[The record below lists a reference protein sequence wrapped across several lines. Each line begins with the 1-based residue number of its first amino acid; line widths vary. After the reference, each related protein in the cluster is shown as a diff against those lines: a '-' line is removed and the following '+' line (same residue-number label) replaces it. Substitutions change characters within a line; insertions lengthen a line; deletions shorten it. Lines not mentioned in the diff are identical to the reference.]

1 MDMEGCVAKLKYDG
15 VIEAVHYRPDGQ
27 VEWARTYLRRG
38 PTFSDYILL
47 DRQTLLEHLNAGKK
61 FYLGERILYQGGEFN
76 IFDQIKV
83 VKKNGQEYL
92 VTQPGDFEGDQ
103 LEKIPVI

>member
-1 MDMEGCVAKLKYDG
+1 MDMEGCVAKLKFDG

-61 FYLGERILYQGGEFN
+61 FYRGERILLKGGEFN

-92 VTQPGDFEGDQ
+92 VTQTGDFEGDQ